1 MDGIVGFVS
10 PGLSPRAVFL
20 LHEIALPAQ
29 FRVIPDIGPLVEN
42 QEYRDEVRTR
52 MKGGLASLR

>member
-1 MDGIVGFVS
+1 M
-10 PGLSPRAVFL
+10 